1 MGLLKFKDGCQSKV
15 EWTYPALEILHAG
28 SKEDF

>member
-15 EWTYPALEILHAG
+15 EWTYLAPEVLHTG
-28 SKEDF
+28 SKDF